1 MALIQYAAPWDRQ
14 PQEAGRLAD
23 AYSDAVIAWL
33 PHDLTGNGGNLG
45 RFTHQGALTHSVT
58 PSGLAYH
65 SSDYA
70 ANNRLTGRT
79 LNPATLNWPG
89 VTVVARLTAAAL
101 PTSSYPAVVSWLPEG
116 EYYGGFNLSVET
128 SDVGRTFIYW
138 RAGNNTAAI
147 TPTGYYDLQPSSDEY
162 ALGDKLTIVA
172 GWDGATTWIVLNRNG
187 VIYSHSSAHT
197 GGWRNLDSL
206 VALLGYE
213 RSGYR
218 TSTHEVGGVAVF
230 PRDLR
235 ASAMDLVQNPWQIFA
250 PQTIW
255 VPVSAGG
262 GTVTLA
268 AQDAAHAHALDNAA
282 LSIGVTL
289 TVADLAHGH
298 ALDASTLSTGTALA
312 VADAQHAHA
321 LDNVTLST
329 TGATS
334 LTVADLLHAHTLDA
348 VVLTSQTD
356 LAVADVLHAHALD
369 GVTLDTDSTLAAAD
383 LAHAHALDA
392 VVLGTEVALAVAD
405 ALHAHALDGV
415 TLTLGGID
423 LVIAGV
429 MHAHALDTLALTL
442 DTYLAIAD
450 ALHAHALDNADLSL
464 DTYLV
469 VADALHAHAIDN
481 LTLSFPA
488 TGALSDAEFRQ
499 MYDWLY
505 ALSQKQLLTVGT
517 FLALK

>member
-1 MALIQYAAPWDRQ
+1 MALIQYAAPRDRQ
-14 PQEAGRLAD
+14 PQEAVGVDWDNPIAKDLAVAVNPGTGIDHVTGRPL
-23 AYSDAVIAWL
+23 
-33 PHDLTGNGGNLG
+33 
-45 RFTHQGALTHSVT
+45 T
-58 PSGLAYH
+58 PSGTYTKSIGDKGLTFKGPDTQVAGNWSVPVNIPEHWDCTILVIGLSNADYVFGGGSYPH
-65 SSDYA
+65 FSINSAEISGLFFSGQTLQAQITNNNFTQVDGQTAGKTYTYA
-70 ANNRLTGRT
+70 AVKRNFNQGDHYID
-79 LNPATLNWPG
+79 G
-89 VTVVARLTAAAL
+89 VYR
-101 PTSSYPAVVSWLPEG
+101 
-116 EYYGGFNLSVET
+116 
-128 SDVGRTFIYW
+128 
-138 RAGNNTAAI
+138 NT
-147 TPTGYYDLQPSSDEY
+147 T
-162 ALGDKLTIVA
+162 TI
-172 GWDGATTWIVLNRNG
+172 
-187 VIYSHSSAHT
+187 
-197 GGWRNLDSL
+197 
-206 VALLGYE
+206 
-213 RSGYR
+213 GYR
-218 TSTHEVGGVAVF
+218 TISAATTAYVG
-230 PRDLR
+230 R
-235 ASAMDLVQNPWQIFA
+235 ASGVNIEKAQSFLCLYFTRALSAAEIKSVSDNPWQLFA
-250 PQTIW
+250 PQTIP

-356 LAVADVLHAHALD
+356 LAAADMAHAHALD
-369 GVTLDTDSTLAAAD
+369 GVTLDTDSTLAVAD
-383 LAHAHALDA
+383 VLHAHALGN
-392 VVLGTEVALAVAD
+392 VVLGAEVALTVAD
-405 ALHAHALDGV
+405 ALHAHALNGV
-415 TLTLGGID
+415 TLTVGSID